1 MSRILCTELCPSNF
15 LNFQKFLEK
24 PLTKLGE
31 TNYNWE
37 KVHSKGKKLMVVA
50 KSNILSASLEDY
62 LEAIFNLAGESDV
75 ARSKDIAKL
84 LGVAKPS
91 VTGALKL
98 LVKKGLVNY
107 RPYGYVTLTDSGVAE
122 AARVARKHNIIKSF
136 FVNILGVDAKVAQE
150 AACKAEH
157 ALGPAIVSRLLD
169 FTDFITQ
176 TGINGYDVA
185 DKFKRFRKGRRQGS
199 RKQISKQPRK

>member
-1 MSRILCTELCPSNF
+1 
-15 LNFQKFLEK
+15 
-24 PLTKLGE
+24 
-31 TNYNWE
+31 
-37 KVHSKGKKLMVVA
+37 MVVV
-50 KSNILSASLEDY
+50 KSNNLSASLEDY
-62 LEAIFNLAGESDV
+62 LEAIFNLAGKSDV
-75 ARSKDIAKL
+75 ARSKDIAEL

-91 VTGALKL
+91 VTGALKIL
-98 LVKKGLVNY
+98 AEKGLVNY

-157 ALGPAIVSRLLD
+157 ALGPAIISRLLD
-169 FTDFITQ
+169 FTDFITR
-176 TGINGYDVA
+176 TGGNGYDVA
-185 DKFKRFRKGRRQGS
+185 DEFKQFRKGGRQGG